1 MGGGAVGRIPV
12 GAIGEVASGEGA
24 SGVGVT
30 SVGVTGEDVGVTG
43 AGVWTVTGTEG
54 KADTGGEATWAEAG
68 RALALT
74 IGSLEPSKFTA
85 NGKGRPI

>member
-30 SVGVTGEDVGVTG
+30 SVGVTG